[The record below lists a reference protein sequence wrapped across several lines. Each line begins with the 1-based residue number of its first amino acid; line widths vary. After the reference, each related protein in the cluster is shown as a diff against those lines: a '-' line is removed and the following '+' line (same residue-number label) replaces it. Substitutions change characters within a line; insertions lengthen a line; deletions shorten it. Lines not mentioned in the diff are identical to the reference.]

1 MYDPLKERDKKIEK
15 KKRKGLFSKMV
26 LSFEQARRV
35 GSVGARY

>member
-1 MYDPLKERDKKIEK
+1 MYDPLKERDKKI
-15 KKRKGLFSKMV
+15 KRKDLFFSKMV